1 MIRIFWVAHLSYHFT
16 WVPPFVQIWLNLQND
31 QLEFTQQ
38 MSLSSLQTRDK
49 SIQLLLNSNA
59 RVRSIYI
66 FHIQHPKVNIFS
78 CTDPTTVTVKSIQ
91 TPDIHISIYLY
102 ITNPSTHPQYIHPYM
117 NPSIYRNLRKMLSMC
132 LSVCLS
138 VTKNLCIANM
148 HRSPQTLS
156 IVDILLARRRSKL
169 PSVVYSCKYYL
180 MLPPFFP
187 PHYINPEKMI

>member
-66 FHIQHPKVNIFS
+66 FHIQHLELIRSNHSDCEV
-78 CTDPTTVTVKSIQ
+78 C
-91 TPDIHISIYLY
+91 PDIHISVYLS
-102 ITNPSTHPQYIHPYM
+102 IMNPSTHPKSIHPYM
-117 NPSIYRNLRKMLSMC
+117 NPSIYHNLVGVCVCCQRISASQISMEA
-132 LSVCLS
+132 LRLRVL
-138 VTKNLCIANM
+138 
-148 HRSPQTLS
+148 
-156 IVDILLARRRSKL
+156 
-169 PSVVYSCKYYL
+169 
-180 MLPPFFP
+180 
-187 PHYINPEKMI
+187 